1 MQIAN
6 PLYDAAFKYL
16 LEDGDSAKV
25 LLSALLDEEIVSL
38 MPLAR
43 EHAVVLEKLW

>member
-16 LEDGDSAKV
+16 LEDGASAKV
-25 LLSALLDEEIVSL
+25 LISALLNEEIVSL
-38 MPLAR
+38 GPLAQ